1 MLNGNIETEVLNLI
15 EENLTITNVVCL
27 YYIPQLFNSSKLSKS
42 PKLLVER
49 CFPMIVNSTS
59 FIELDFK
66 HVAKIL
72 SSSELNIDSEMEVFN
87 AITSWLS
94 HDKERNKYA
103 KRLFIKIRL
112 SLLSDHALK
121 FVSEKISYFVEDLS
135 EIKELISK
143 ESKISHS
150 NKSKITSRYCNQNN
164 FNKFCACSFIL
175 KYYFLMLIKSV
186 LK

>member
-1 MLNGNIETEVLNLI
+1 MLKEKIETEVFNLI

-121 FVSEKISYFVEDLS
+121 IVSDKISSYVGDFWNLKNLFQTKVKYLT
-135 EIKELISK
+135 L
-143 ESKISHS
+143 
-150 NKSKITSRYCNQNN
+150 TSPRSQ
-164 FNKFCACSFIL
+164 
-175 KYYFLMLIKSV
+175 
-186 LK
+186 

>member
-1 MLNGNIETEVLNLI
+1 MKENKILLNGNIEREVFNLI

-42 PKLLVER
+42 PKLLIER

-121 FVSEKISYFVEDLS
+121 FVSEKISYFLENLS
-135 EIKELISK
+135 EIKELISE
-143 ESKISHS
+143 ESKISHF
-150 NKSKITSRYCNQNN
+150 NKSKITIGTATRTNLTN
-164 FNKFCACSFIL
+164 FVRVL
-175 KYYFLMLIKSV
+175 LFLNTIF
-186 LK
+186 